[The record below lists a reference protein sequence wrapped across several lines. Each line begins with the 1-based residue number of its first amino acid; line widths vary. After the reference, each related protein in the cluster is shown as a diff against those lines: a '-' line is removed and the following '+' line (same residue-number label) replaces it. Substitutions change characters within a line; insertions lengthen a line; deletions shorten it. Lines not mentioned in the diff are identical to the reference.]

1 MRLRYLH
8 LQLIALSLRAATPI
22 PVGPLLQHKAHYFD
36 LQHHRLRF
44 VPRGEAAYNLNTSLW
59 PRTVERGTQLP
70 KLTDP
75 RILNWRTPLPFSFP
89 FAGRNWNE
97 VYVNLD
103 GNLTFG
109 APEWAGEG
117 DRDTWPDGTMRLL
130 ASTFDTGAVMG
141 QRRVI
146 APFWG
151 INASET
157 TRVFV
162 RSSRAAFIVTWQ
174 AVRLHTARLAYP
186 PLGENLFEVRLTRDG
201 AIEFRYGE
209 MAEKDGVVGVFCGA
223 TSIGKPLDRVDLP
236 PAPNA
241 DATLNIRRAVLED
254 RGADLR
260 FSLTLA
266 ASVPSR
272 SDRLRRYR
280 VIAMSDGEGY
290 AMHWE
295 VADTGKP
302 RTFCIVMNPRDE
314 AAATDCSARTAELA
328 NENTVDFYLPKI
340 ALKNPA
346 KLEWKAETALG
357 ETPSPG
363 TSTGDL
369 RSVTIATTLEFGIRL
384 AAGERS
390 IPGNLYEVFAYPF
403 LSKARMPTFQE
414 IYKHAPRE
422 DDMAVAVTD
431 FRIDDIHDQGASN
444 GAYSPEEGNLLFNSA
459 KLQQASGPIY
469 LGPEFD
475 ETVHDGDHVYRNYAL
490 AIGYVA
496 HEMVHHWCSSLKWKG
511 DDPSAL
517 LDAVNHYH
525 WSPFLYAPAVY
536 PVWKLFADAP
546 YPEESV
552 MGGMNA
558 EKLPDGHTTSRIA
571 PPGVATGL
579 SALDLYSMGLI
590 GPDEVPDTFFIAN
603 SVPSPD
609 GNRHGG
615 DKVDVTIAD
624 IIAANGAQKPAPKD
638 AQRHFQFQIYVLHE
652 DGRPPAPA
660 KLAEARG
667 IEQMLSRYFEVAT
680 DGRMTV
686 VPTR

>member
-1 MRLRYLH
+1 MRLH
-8 LQLIALSLRAATPI
+8 LLLFALSLRAATPI
-22 PVGPLLQHKAHYFD
+22 AVGPLLQHKAHYFD

-44 VPRGEAAYNLNTSLW
+44 VPRGPAAYDLTTTSW
-59 PRTVERGTQLP
+59 RGSVERGTLLP

-89 FAGRNWNE
+89 FAGRNWDE
-97 VYVNLD
+97 IYINLD

-109 APEWAGEG
+109 RPEVAGEG

-151 INASET
+151 INSPEA

-162 RSSRAAFIVTWQ
+162 SSSRGAFIVAWQ
-174 AVRLHTARLAYP
+174 AVRSHTARVGYP

-201 AIEFRYGE
+201 AIEFRYGDI
-209 MAEKDGVVGVFCGA
+209 AEKDGVVGVFCG
-223 TSIGKPLDRVDLP
+223 TSFSGKSLDHVDLP
-236 PAPNA
+236 PAPNT
-241 DATLNIRRAVLED
+241 DATLDLRRAVLED
-254 RGADLR
+254 GGADLR
-260 FSLTLA
+260 FSLTLGA
-266 ASVPSR
+266 AVPSR
-272 SDRLRRYR
+272 SVQIRRYR
-280 VIAMSDGEGY
+280 VIAISDGEGY

-295 VADTGKP
+295 VTTEGKP
-302 RTFCIVMNPRDE
+302 RTFCIVMNSRDE
-314 AAATDCSARTAELA
+314 AAPADCSARTAALVK
-328 NENTVDFYLPKI
+328 ENTIEFYLPKI
-340 ALKNPA
+340 ALKDPA
-346 KLEWKAETALG
+346 KLEWKAETAIG

-369 RSVTIATTLEFGIRL
+369 RPVTIAAPLEYGTRL
-384 AAGERS
+384 AADARS
-390 IPGNLYEVFAYPF
+390 IPGNLYEIFAYPF
-403 LSKARMPTFQE
+403 LSKSRMPTFQE

-444 GAYSPEEGNLLFNSA
+444 GAYSADEGALLFDSP

-475 ETVHDGDHVYRNYAL
+475 EIVHDGDHVYHNYAL

-511 DDPSAL
+511 DDPFAL

-525 WSPFLYAPAVY
+525 WSPFLFTPAVY
-536 PVWKLFADAP
+536 PVWKLFADTP

-558 EKLPDGHTTSRIA
+558 EKLPDGHTTSRTA

-615 DKVDVTIAD
+615 EKVDVTIAD
-624 IIAANGAQKPAPKD
+624 IIAANGPQKPSPKD
-638 AQRHFQFQIYVLHE
+638 SQRRFQFQIYVLHE
-652 DGRPPAPA
+652 DGRPPDPA

-667 IEQMLSRYFEVAT
+667 IEQMLTRYFEVAAN
-680 DGRMTV
+680 GRMTV